1 MKITLPVQLQPIS
14 RRKDR
19 SVLLK
24 FETRE
29 LYPEEVLTM
38 MSMEGSEG
46 WLLFSSNDDIKE
58 EEIPEAN
65 AELESK
71 SQSQRIKAVLYKLYI
86 HESNKGTYLGTFE
99 NYYKIKTEKYIEH
112 LKSKLDI

>member
-38 MSMEGSEG
+38 MSMEGEEG
-46 WLLFSSNDDIKE
+46 WLLFSSNNDIKE
-58 EEIPEAN
+58 EDIPDTN
-65 AELESK
+65 AEIESK
-71 SQSQRIKAVLYKLYI
+71 SQSQRIKAVLYKLYMS
-86 HESNKGTYLGTFE
+86 ETAKSTYIGTFE

-112 LKSKLDI
+112 LKSKLDQ